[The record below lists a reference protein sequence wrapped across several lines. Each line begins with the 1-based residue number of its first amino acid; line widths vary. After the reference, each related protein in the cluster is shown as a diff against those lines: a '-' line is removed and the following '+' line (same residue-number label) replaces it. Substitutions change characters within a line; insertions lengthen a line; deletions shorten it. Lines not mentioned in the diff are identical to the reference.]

1 MVGITQ
7 TPTSAGHHRYHSLQN
22 QGVYFVVC
30 DVYPDKRQERERERD
45 RERERESKQRRT
57 RDPFR
62 IANSAQANDLSLPMS
77 CQPTLLFIHNTF
89 WQSSLEI
96 NAYPSLNPDYHSHTY
111 TGIQKTI

>member
-7 TPTSAGHHRYHSLQN
+7 TQLLRVITGIIPFKTKASTLLCVMFTPTNG
-22 QGVYFVVC
+22 
-30 DVYPDKRQERERERD
+30 KRGREREI
-45 RERERESKQRRT
+45 ERERESKQRRT